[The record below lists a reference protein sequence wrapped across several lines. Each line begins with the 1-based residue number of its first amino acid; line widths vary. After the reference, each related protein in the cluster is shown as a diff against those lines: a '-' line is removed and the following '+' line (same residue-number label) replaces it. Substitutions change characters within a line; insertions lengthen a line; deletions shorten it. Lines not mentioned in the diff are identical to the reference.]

1 MADFCG
7 DVPRLGQ
14 RLTLQVST
22 LEPMWTWPAEEWF
35 GACASGEIPPA
46 SALGVTDDEITVA
59 GWVESV
65 PEHRHDGDLLRPY
78 L

>member
-1 MADFCG
+1 
-7 DVPRLGQ
+7 
-14 RLTLQVST
+14 
-22 LEPMWTWPAEEWF
+22 
-35 GACASGEIPPA
+35 
-46 SALGVTDDEITVA
+46 VTDDEITVA